1 MQFTETELRLR
12 KLVADKATIMGTQ
25 LGLAHVTT
33 MTADDFFKLAYD
45 FRVQS
50 EELMI
55 MAKQFEQEALLHYG
69 RSNPND

>member
-33 MTADDFFKLAYD
+33 MTADDFFKLAHD

-55 MAKQFEQEALLHYG
+55 MAK
-69 RSNPND
+69 